1 MTLAVASPA
10 GAQEPAPLPLAVGSI
25 RDQTGRP
32 VPATITV
39 FDAAGTVVGR
49 GASDADGTF
58 AVSLAAPGASLSV
71 SCRHCAPLRA
81 TLPGSAPVALIVRR
95 YLALDQSAPDRADLA
110 ALPYRDPAQAAA
122 LVPYAVAVASGA
134 RVVALSDRGLGQGL
148 GLVLDGGAAAYDPVT
163 GDQGL
168 FAFPGRS
175 LDALQTSSPTRAFTY
190 GSYAGGGTFA
200 FDRLGDEPRTEAAF
214 DSGAGWAF
222 SAAAPAGSLTPALAA
237 SRDDDGVL
245 RERADLA
252 LDQEFAGGTLRV
264 QGVLASQDSDSLA
277 TADRRSLSFLTLAYG
292 TISRQ
297 YVTSFGAAA
306 ESTHGSYEP
315 AASPSAYGTSS
326 SALDAYVRVERP
338 AFVTL
343 SVGGVIRAWSGAY
356 SAYAA
361 QEAAHYDSELAYVE
375 AAHAGPIWFD
385 AGVGV
390 DRVGVAGTGSD
401 AVGLPSLS
409 AGATLPNGFGLK
421 LAASTSL
428 RAPELFELPQ
438 PNVPSPLEVQRT
450 SLLEAALEY
459 DDSRRLRFGADVFR
473 QRATGLEP
481 DSLGGVGFSLTWQ
494 VAPRLSLRAWTLH
507 DATATNE
514 VVPGYGSYASLGT
527 SFGRAALWA
536 SYEAPLGLR
545 FDAIARRE
553 SGVAGTAVDLDADVV
568 APLAAG
574 VALAAGTSRT
584 NNLRRTYV
592 GLRWPRT

>member
-1 MTLAVASPA
+1 LTPAAACPA
-10 GAQEPAPLPLAVGSI
+10 GAQEPLPRPLAVGSI
-25 RDQTGRP
+25 RDQIGRP
-32 VPATITV
+32 VPARITV
-39 FDAAGTVVGR
+39 FDVSGTVVGQ
-49 GASDADGTF
+49 GAGDPDGTF
-58 AVSLAAPGASLSV
+58 AVSLSAPGASLAV
-71 SCRHCAPLRA
+71 SCRHCAPLRV
-81 TLPGSAPVALIVRR
+81 TLPDAGPVALIVTR
-95 YLALDQSAPDRADLA
+95 YLALDQSAPNRSDLA

-122 LVPYAVAVASGA
+122 LVPYAVAVGA
-134 RVVALSDRGLGQGL
+134 GTRVVALSDRGLGQGL
-148 GLVLDGGAAAYDPVT
+148 GLVLDAGAATYDPVT

-175 LDALQTSSPTRAFTY
+175 VEAFQTSSPARAFTY

-200 FDRLGDEPRTEAAF
+200 FDRLGDEPRSEAAF

-222 SAAAPAGSLTPALAA
+222 SVAAPAGSLTPALAA

-252 LDQEFAGGTLRV
+252 LQQDFAGGTLRA
-264 QGVLASQDSDSLA
+264 QAALASQDSDSLA
-277 TADRRSLSFLTLAYG
+277 TADRRSLSLLTLAYS
-292 TISRQ
+292 TVSRQ
-297 YVTSFGAAA
+297 YVTSLGAGA
-306 ESTHGSYEP
+306 EATHGSYEL
-315 AASPSAYGTSS
+315 AAGADAYGTSS
-326 SALDAYVRVERP
+326 SALDAYLRVERP

-343 SVGGVIRAWSGAY
+343 AVGGAVRAWSGAY
-356 SAYAA
+356 SAFVS
-361 QEAAHYDSELAYVE
+361 QDSAHYDSELAYVE
-375 AAHAGPIWFD
+375 AAHAGPLWFD

-401 AVGLPSLS
+401 AVGLPSLA
-409 AGATLPNGFGLK
+409 AGATLPDGLGLR

-438 PNVPSPLEVQRT
+438 PAVPSPLEVQRT
-450 SLLEAALEY
+450 SLLEAALEF
-459 DDSRRLRFGADVFR
+459 DDSRRVRFGADLFR
-473 QRATGLEP
+473 QRTTGLEA

-494 VAPRLSLRAWTLH
+494 IAPRLSLRAWTLH

-514 VVPGYGSYASLGT
+514 IAPAYGSYASLG
-527 SFGRAALWA
+527 SAFGRAAVWA
-536 SYEAPLGLR
+536 TYEAPLGLR

-553 SGVAGTAVDLDADVV
+553 SGASGTAVDFDADVI
-568 APLAAG
+568 APLVAG